1 MCGSKVQLIDEKIKT
16 EKDNIE
22 AARKALRQMDDA
34 VDQTMARSND
44 EKGADKAAALRRSQA
59 RERGVL
65 QNDIA
70 ALHKRK

>member
-1 MCGSKVQLIDEKIKT
+1 
-16 EKDNIE
+16 
-22 AARKALRQMDDA
+22 
-34 VDQTMARSND
+34 MARSND

-70 ALHKRK
+70 TAQKKIAALNENVLQLPVSCAK